1 MIKILKKLKNRF
13 PMDYIVDSIMYIN
26 YICLKGIMVILTL
39 VLIFMV
45 IMFIVG
51 IMGLMLELF

>member
-1 MIKILKKLKNRF
+1 MIKILKKLRNQF

-39 VLIFMV
+39 ALIFMI
-45 IMFIVG
+45 IMFIIG
-51 IMGLMLELF
+51 IMGLMFELF